1 MKELN
6 LSENDLSG
14 EEIGILQIMLWNN
27 RDLKKLVLS
36 KCNIGIEAADA
47 IGEGLKKNE
56 SLLHLDLSNNK
67 FSNACMQSWSSVDC
81 IGLFSLETLDLSNN

>member
-14 EEIGILQIMLWNN
+14 EEIGILQILLWNN
-27 RDLKKLVLS
+27 RDLTKLVLS
-36 KCNIGIEAADA
+36 KCNIGTEAANA

-56 SLLHLDLSNNK
+56 SLIELDLSKNK
-67 FSNACMQSWSSVDC
+67 FSIGCMQSWSSADC
-81 IGLFSLETLDLSNN
+81 IGLFSLESLDLSNN